1 MNTQNPWIGFAH
13 PDHQAD
19 ELEPLV
25 RTLRYALIELQKF
38 WVDVQSIPVF
48 MSGLS
53 TSSLEEIE
61 KIFNWVIHSP
71 DWSDEI
77 ESARLVC
84 KLSQPESRKKIQ
96 EFARSVLC
104 ARAILDELKTKA
116 ANIGRD
122 LKSLDEVWKKV
133 NEAKPALER
142 RKTEGALNFKRADL
156 ESSLAQAKR
165 EWIDTNSVLGF
176 FARVSQETGAP
187 LATQA
192 SEGVKVLRALETISK
207 TPEMVRP
214 WRNAHILEA
223 SQKIR
228 LQAWRDRARPVLE
241 LRKRLET
248 FFKLES
254 DVALEDLAR
263 LAEALRAEGLFAQ
276 FKAPYKEALEKYR
289 TLLHGGVALKM
300 DSKNNGFQKA
310 EKLKE
315 WMSLIEQTRAF
326 AMQSEAKQAFSP
338 LFQGIDTDFASA
350 LEANA
355 WAKTVREEFL
365 SENTGAPMDGVSY
378 AFDASL
384 IEFVTQ
390 IPVDKI
396 ATAKELSQ
404 SAEAVAVLAHLES
417 PLFQQGGAFSGMEQE
432 RKKRCWDYKKLL
444 DVSSEIGLSP
454 EIAMKELSEI
464 AMRVEEAYFLIQ
476 RMESDKELHSF
487 LKEIYAG
494 VNTDLSV
501 IEPCAAYVKAVKS
514 FQFPSEIE
522 SSLLSAYGPQ
532 RLSDARSLAVRCMT
546 RMSTLRE
553 HYRKLET
560 ATRDEVRSFARGK
573 ELESAPLV
581 ELMDR
586 IQSALKNAQYLADVV
601 AELRAK
607 RDSGFIG
614 LKVDRD
620 PSDASHD
627 PCLIPNHHESGGH

>member
-1 MNTQNPWIGFAH
+1 
-13 PDHQAD
+13 
-19 ELEPLV
+19 
-25 RTLRYALIELQKF
+25 
-38 WVDVQSIPVF
+38 
-48 MSGLS
+48 
-53 TSSLEEIE
+53 
-61 KIFNWVIHSP
+61 
-71 DWSDEI
+71 
-77 ESARLVC
+77 
-84 KLSQPESRKKIQ
+84 
-96 EFARSVLC
+96 
-104 ARAILDELKTKA
+104 
-116 ANIGRD
+116 
-122 LKSLDEVWKKV
+122 
-133 NEAKPALER
+133 
-142 RKTEGALNFKRADL
+142 
-156 ESSLAQAKR
+156 
-165 EWIDTNSVLGF
+165 
-176 FARVSQETGAP
+176 
-187 LATQA
+187 
-192 SEGVKVLRALETISK
+192 
-207 TPEMVRP
+207 MVRP